1 MFERKKAEQHVK
13 QKICNECQNANE
25 NKNNT

>member
-13 QKICNECQNANE
+13 QNICIECENANE